1 MFTLNLGKLSYVWA
15 IFFQMGWF
23 NHPELHPQVLNHEPR
38 GREPPGTLGVKE
50 IQRMKLKHLHIVI
63 LGGGNS
69 NMFFFNLTW
78 GNDPIWR
85 SDIFSN
91 WVGEKPPAKI
101 CVWWVLCLGNLRQ
114 QKKCTY
120 VKRQAVVRCVFYCDL
135 CWRCEGIFL
144 DMFCQRNR
152 WMQCGNLTLPSTL
165 WFTASFQM
173 MFTFLIT
180 GFITLHH
187 ST

>member
-120 VKRQAVVRCVFYCDL
+120 VKRQAVVRCVFL
-135 CWRCEGIFL
+135 
-144 DMFCQRNR
+144 
-152 WMQCGNLTLPSTL
+152 L
-165 WFTASFQM
+165 WFVLEMWRHFLGHVLSKEPLNAVRQLNASINSM
-173 MFTFLIT
+173 IHR
-180 GFITLHH
+180 FISDDVHFFNHRFHH
-187 ST
+187 IAP